1 VTPALATLKQHLS
14 RREFTLLMSMTM
26 ASAALAIDMM
36 LPAFPQM
43 REDFGLTADSNTV
56 ALVVTAFFV
65 GLGLGQPVWGPLSDA
80 IGRKPVLWTGL
91 AIYGF
96 SALAAVISPNL
107 TVLLVLR
114 VLGGFGA
121 ASLRVVAQS
130 VIRDAFVGTEMAKV
144 LSYIMAVFILVPIL
158 APTIGAAILAT
169 GSSWHGI
176 FAFLSVFAALLGVW
190 LTRLPE
196 TLPAERRMPLRWL
209 SLGRAFRAVLSN
221 GFVMSLTAAQAA
233 GFGFFTSYLAT
244 SEIIVTDVLDLQ
256 PWFPVIFGASA
267 AMLGVGMLT
276 NPRLLDLWGL
286 RAVLRLGV
294 FCYVTTLG
302 LFAAVALAFDGRPPL
317 VAYLL
322 VLALILVSQALTIPN
337 LNSAAMIPMGRMA
350 GTAAAVIGSI
360 ATLVGALVGTFVS
373 ASFDGTLR
381 PLAATGIVAG
391 LVCLGCWRFADRR
404 WDRAAGVED
413 VAAPDESAVAAA
425 DTSLA

>member
-1 VTPALATLKQHLS
+1 VTSALVTLTQQLS

-43 REDFGLTADSNTV
+43 RDDFGLGSSSNTV

-80 IGRKPVLWTGL
+80 VGRKPVLWIGL
-91 AIYGF
+91 AVYGF
-96 SALAAVISPNL
+96 SALAAVISPTL

-114 VLGGFGA
+114 VVAGFGA
-121 ASLRVVAQS
+121 ASLRVVALS

-158 APTIGAAILAT
+158 APTIGTAILTT
-169 GSSWHGI
+169 GSTWHGI

-196 TLPAERRMPLRWL
+196 TLPADRRMPLRWS
-209 SLGRAFRAVLSN
+209 SLGLAFRAVLGN
-221 GFVMSLTAAQAA
+221 RFVMSLTLAQAA
-233 GFGFFTSYLAT
+233 GFGFFTSYLAS
-244 SEIIVTDVLDLQ
+244 SEIIVSEVLDLQ

-267 AMLGVGMLT
+267 AMLGGGMLT
-276 NPRLLDLWGL
+276 NPRLLDRWGL
-286 RAVLRLGV
+286 RAVLRLAV
-294 FCYVTTLG
+294 LCYVTALG
-302 LFAAVALAFDGRPPL
+302 LFAAVTLLFDGRPPL
-317 VAYLL
+317 VPYLV
-322 VLALILVSQALTIPN
+322 VLAVILVSQALAIPN
-337 LNSAAMIPMGRMA
+337 LNSAAMIPMGRTA

-360 ATLVGALVGTFVS
+360 ATLVGALVGTIVS

-381 PLAATGIVAG
+381 PLATTGVVAG
-391 LVCLGCWRFADRR
+391 LVAVGCWRFADRR
-404 WDRAAGVED
+404 WNRAAGVEHIEPD
-413 VAAPDESAVAAA
+413 QSVVAST